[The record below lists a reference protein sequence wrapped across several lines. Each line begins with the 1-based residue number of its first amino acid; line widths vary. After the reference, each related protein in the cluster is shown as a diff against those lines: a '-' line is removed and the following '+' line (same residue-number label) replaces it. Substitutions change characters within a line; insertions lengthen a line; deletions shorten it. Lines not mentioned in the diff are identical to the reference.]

1 MPAILGAGELLLRR
15 TRGACVW
22 ERKLPTFR
30 RSKNQR
36 EAGPTN
42 VAQAPP
48 VMAPKQ
54 DSGTPSSVKTSGQA
68 ASGPPTAM
76 DNAIRRHRRVHAVLR
91 RLSGNPARSVWTPA
105 GLAVRTA
112 LLLLHPVE
120 RFTWRRLLSRRAA
133 SAEEA
138 SQKALYLIAL
148 AMAQRKTLQREDVLI
163 AAESVKEFREQLS
176 EALGTSQRRYRP

>member
-1 MPAILGAGELLLRR
+1 LGQVNSCCGAP
-15 TRGACVW
+15 GACVW

-30 RSKNQR
+30 RLKNQR

-76 DNAIRRHRRVHAVLR
+76 DNAIRRHRRAHAVLS
-91 RLSGNPARSVWTPA
+91 RLSRNLARSVWTPA

-112 LLLLHPVE
+112 LLLLHPLE
-120 RFTWRRLLSRRAA
+120 RFTWRRMLSRRAA

-148 AMAQRKTLQREDVLI
+148 AMAQRKTLQRGDVLI
-163 AAESVKEFREQLS
+163 AAESVKEYREQLS
-176 EALGTSQRRYRP
+176 EALGTSQRRFRP

>member
-1 MPAILGAGELLLRR
+1 
-15 TRGACVW
+15 
-22 ERKLPTFR
+22 
-30 RSKNQR
+30 
-36 EAGPTN
+36 
-42 VAQAPP
+42 
-48 VMAPKQ
+48 
-54 DSGTPSSVKTSGQA
+54 
-68 ASGPPTAM
+68 M

-91 RLSGNPARSVWTPA
+91 RLSRNLARSVWTPA

-120 RFTWRRLLSRRAA
+120 RFTWRRMLSRRAD

-148 AMAQRKTLQREDVLI
+148 AMAQRKTLQRGDVLI